1 MTTYKQD
8 LEDLKITAEEY
19 DNIISYIYDKSA
31 AEMVSIAKAIK
42 SGAKVL
48 PAVTRAFERV
58 LYMRPEERA
67 EAYDIYFN

>member
-8 LEDLKITAEEY
+8 LEDLKIRAEEY

-31 AEMVSIAKAIK
+31 AEMVAIAKAIK

-48 PAVTRAFERV
+48 PAVRRAFERV
-58 LYMRPEERA
+58 LYMRPEERT
-67 EAYDIYFN
+67 EAYNIYFN